1 MKASKFFQSLQFR
14 LIAIVT
20 LIFLAS
26 NIVIVTVAMRLSTKS
41 TNDSVDAL
49 LNAVAESASA
59 KIKAQ
64 EEKNFRMLNALALS
78 DFLKDEN
85 LPLREKCAQLTKIA
99 KVSDEY
105 ENIGFYDLDGN
116 GFTAD
121 GRAINLKRAYI
132 DNAAV
137 GKTTITDP
145 AINPVTNVL
154 FQIYAAPVYGDNG
167 KPIGCISLNIYGDV
181 LSKTIETISFGES
194 DTHIQVISRTTGHT
208 IASNNFE
215 QVTSFQNVRRK
226 RPAHLGPRDERR
238 DRPPSFRNWRRKQ
251 DDRGLLSHSGNGLV
265 GLWRLR
271 VQGLLFGNRNDEK
284 RHFSHFR
291 NNAGHRLLRG
301 RSGNV
306 NQPKAAEGCQG
317 RD

>member
-49 LNAVAESASA
+49 LNAVAKSASE

-105 ENIGFYDLDGN
+105 ENIGFYDLEP
-116 GFTAD
+116 TAA
-121 GRAINLKRAYI
+121 R
-132 DNAAV
+132 
-137 GKTTITDP
+137 
-145 AINPVTNVL
+145 
-154 FQIYAAPVYGDNG
+154 
-167 KPIGCISLNIYGDV
+167 
-181 LSKTIETISFGES
+181 
-194 DTHIQVISRTTGHT
+194 
-208 IASNNFE
+208 
-215 QVTSFQNVRRK
+215 
-226 RPAHLGPRDERR
+226 
-238 DRPPSFRNWRRKQ
+238 
-251 DDRGLLSHSGNGLV
+251 
-265 GLWRLR
+265 
-271 VQGLLFGNRNDEK
+271 
-284 RHFSHFR
+284 
-291 NNAGHRLLRG
+291 
-301 RSGNV
+301 
-306 NQPKAAEGCQG
+306 
-317 RD
+317 

>member
-49 LNAVAESASA
+49 LNAVAKSASE

-78 DFLKDEN
+78 DFLKDES

-145 AINPVTNVL
+145 AVNPITNVL
-154 FQIYAAPVYGDNG
+154 FQIYAAPVYDDN
-167 KPIGCISLNIYGDV
+167 KKIIGCISLFFRHDSALYSLLANAFNINAVTVITHFDNNVVTV
-181 LSKTIETISFGES
+181 LIC
-194 DTHIQVISRTTGHT
+194 IQEDRTG
-208 IASNNFE
+208 
-215 QVTSFQNVRRK
+215 
-226 RPAHLGPRDERR
+226 
-238 DRPPSFRNWRRKQ
+238 FR
-251 DDRGLLSHSGNGLV
+251 LASGNTLLRHFQSVIGRIPEHMHKRIAYLVNHGTVKLCLFTAHIELHGLV
-265 GLWRLR
+265 K
-271 VQGLLFGNRNDEK
+271 LLGDIADHSRELA
-284 RHFSHFR
+284 H
-291 NNAGHRLLRG
+291 NALDGDHSYLHDRFVKVGGHALQIFYLL
-301 RSGNV
+301 V
-306 NQPKAAEGCQG
+306 HI
-317 RD
+317 